1 MNINRFI
8 YINIISLI
16 IAYSSINSLL
26 EKYFTNIILA
36 LITLILINITYLQF
50 LNKHLIV
57 IIR

>member
-8 YINIISLI
+8 YVNIISLI
-16 IAYSSINSLL
+16 IAYSNINSLFK
-26 EKYFTNIILA
+26 KYFTNIILA

-57 IIR
+57 II